1 MRSRIQIVL
10 LTAAATIA
18 SAAVLPPPS
27 PLVLN
32 PSSPS
37 QQPPVIATLTPSLLQ
52 TTTIATNST
61 LTPPLLA
68 TDFPGHEHFK
78 INFQLGTIFL
88 PPESVLLNVLQFMSI
103 VARQTF
109 DQKLAP
115 RTYSTPGYRNV
126 QITSFAW
133 TEPRFL
139 LWGIF
144 YVIDFMID
152 SARFHEVL
160 VELYWENNVV
170 GRLKIAAGAPRSIS
184 EVGEATQD
192 LATTGDESVKAEG
205 GVSDHN
211 TVVPLATLNAS
222 AAAISVRPPYSIYY
236 EGIPDATKVNRND
249 LFELFYAAIDHVAQY
264 SVGSLMRE
272 FQTTSPNGQVM
283 LRMKELELGCQV
295 S

>member
-18 SAAVLPPPS
+18 SAAVLSPPS

-52 TTTIATNST
+52 TSTTATNST
-61 LTPPLLA
+61 LLRA

-103 VARQTF
+103 IARQTY

-144 YVIDFMID
+144 YTIDFMIH
-152 SARFHEVL
+152 SARFHEAL
-160 VELYWENNVV
+160 VELYWEDNVV
-170 GRLKIAAGAPRSIS
+170 GRLKIAAGIPRSTS
-184 EVGEATQD
+184 EGGEPTQD
-192 LATTGDESVKAEG
+192 LATTGGESVKADG
-205 GVSDHN
+205 GVSDNN
-211 TVVPLATLNAS
+211 TVVPLTALNAS
-222 AAAISVRPPYSIYY
+222 AAAVSVRHPYSIYY

-249 LFELFYAAIDHVAQY
+249 LFEVFYAAINHVAQY
-264 SVGSLMRE
+264 NVGSLMRE
-272 FQTTSPNGQVM
+272 FQSTSPNEQVM
-283 LRMKELELGCQV
+283 LRMKEQELGCQV
-295 S
+295 R